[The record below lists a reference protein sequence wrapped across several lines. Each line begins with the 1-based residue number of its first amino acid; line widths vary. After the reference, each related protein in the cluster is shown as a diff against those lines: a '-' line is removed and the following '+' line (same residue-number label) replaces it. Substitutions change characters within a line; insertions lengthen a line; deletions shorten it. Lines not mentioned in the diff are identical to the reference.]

1 MNQYVG
7 IENTLVDVV

>member
-7 IENTLVDVV
+7 VDYTLVDVV